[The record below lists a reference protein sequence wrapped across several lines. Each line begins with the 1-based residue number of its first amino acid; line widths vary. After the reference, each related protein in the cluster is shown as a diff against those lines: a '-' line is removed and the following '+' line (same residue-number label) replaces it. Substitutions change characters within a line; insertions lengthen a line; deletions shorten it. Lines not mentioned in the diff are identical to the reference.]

1 MTTSL
6 PPSLVTRLEKV
17 ATDNGFDRELP
28 SESAWL
34 SFASTQAP
42 LRIWLTVAEEHQ
54 FLLAVSQLNVARS
67 LRSEQAVDGNG
78 SWPFGAQGVAAVAD
92 IPTLHRIV
100 RRAFQ
105 LSKSLPDELL
115 HVFEKKTEALPR
127 TTEAERLVVQRVGQE
142 VFRQGLM
149 DYWDGRCAITGL
161 SVVTL
166 LRASHIKPWAACA
179 SDAERLDVFNGF
191 LLGPNLDAV
200 FDCGLITLSDDGR
213 VVVSENLPATDRQVL
228 GLDVPQCISRLDDG
242 HRRYLSFHRTHVFE
256 NQTLSDG
263 RRRPE

>member
-1 MTTSL
+1 MAISL
-6 PPSLVTRLEKV
+6 SPSVVTRLEKV

-28 SESAWL
+28 RDAGWL

-42 LRIWLTVAEEHQ
+42 LRIWVTAAGEDQ
-54 FLLAVSQLNVARS
+54 FLVAFSQSNVARS
-67 LRSEQAVDGNG
+67 LSADQPVGENA
-78 SWPFGAQGVAAVAD
+78 PPPLGAQGATAVAD

-115 HVFEKKTEALPR
+115 HVFERRTAALPR
-127 TTEAERLVVQRVGQE
+127 TTEVERLVVQRVGQE
-142 VFRQGLM
+142 VFREGLI
-149 DYWDGRCAITGL
+149 DYWDGRCAVTGL

-191 LLGPNLDAV
+191 LLAPNLDAA
-200 FDCGLITLSDDGR
+200 FDRGLITLSDDGG
-213 VVVSENLPATDRQVL
+213 VVVSDKLRSVDRQVL
-228 GLDVPQCISRLDDG
+228 GLEVPLRVSRVDDS
-242 HRRYLSFHRTHVFE
+242 HRRYLSFHRMHVFE
-256 NQTLSDG
+256 NESDG
-263 RRRPE
+263 RSRL